1 MEVKFYYQNKIH
13 KPQLESLIRNF
24 SSIVEQVIE
33 LPTSIEV
40 CLYDLGHSV
49 YGGIDIHVLNRLGIN
64 YNLTVQEVPLILIH
78 ELIHVSQKHKKLL
91 EIRRNGHFYWRG
103 IPYTNQL
110 PENLSYEEYENL
122 PWEVD
127 VRNRQTKVLQEVLQ
141 ILDTKM

>member
-1 MEVKFYYQNKIH
+1 MEVKFYYQNKTH

-24 SSIVEQVIE
+24 SSVIEQVIE

-49 YGGIDIHVLNRLGIN
+49 YGGIDMHVLNRLGIN

-91 EIRRNGHFYWRG
+91 
-103 IPYTNQL
+103 
-110 PENLSYEEYENL
+110 
-122 PWEVD
+122 
-127 VRNRQTKVLQEVLQ
+127 
-141 ILDTKM
+141 